1 MNCPVC
7 GNDEM
12 FVRDSGEYKGVEWLA
27 WICDECGHE
36 ESDEPDWDSEPGGHD
51 DY

>member
-1 MNCPVC
+1 MC
-7 GNDEM
+7 GGTMEEVD
-12 FVRDSGEYKGVEWLA
+12 RGIYKGFTWNKMK
-27 WICDECGHE
+27 CTECNYE